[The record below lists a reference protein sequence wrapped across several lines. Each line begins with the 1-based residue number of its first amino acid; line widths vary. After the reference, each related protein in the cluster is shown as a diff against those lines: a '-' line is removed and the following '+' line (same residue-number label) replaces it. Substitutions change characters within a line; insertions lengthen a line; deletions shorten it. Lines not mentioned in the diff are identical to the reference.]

1 MNRIEYR
8 RMYEAEDQHWWYV
21 GLHELILSLI
31 ERESRRLGHPLDIF
45 DAGCGTGRLCQLM
58 LQMGHRAAGCDA
70 AQEALR
76 LCKERGIDSMV
87 LSDLNSIELDPE
99 TYDVITSIDVLYHT
113 GINDDVAVLR
123 RLRSGLKPGGMLL
136 LNLVAHEFLR
146 SSHDLAVHTRERYSK
161 RMLQE
166 RVQRAGF
173 DVILVGGRVG
183 MLFPLITTYRLLA
196 RFLINNRTNHADVV
210 SDVAMP
216 HRFVN
221 NLLLKALRLENR
233 RINSGRMLPIGS
245 SLFAVARRN
254 NDTDNCQSGKFHAA

>member
-1 MNRIEYR
+1 MNRIEYS
-8 RMYEAEDQHWWYV
+8 RMYEAENDHWWYM
-21 GLHELILSLI
+21 GLHELILSMI
-31 ERESRRLGHPLDIF
+31 ERESNRLGRPLKIF

-58 LQMGHRAAGCDA
+58 QQQGHLVAGCDA
-70 AQEALR
+70 AQEALQ
-76 LCKERGIDSMV
+76 LCKERGVDSMV
-87 LSDLNSIELDPE
+87 LSDLNSIELEPE
-99 TYDVITSIDVLYHT
+99 AYDVITSIDVLYHT

-173 DVILVGGRVG
+173 DVVLVGGRVG
-183 MLFPLITTYRLLA
+183 TLFPLIAIYRLLA
-196 RFLINNRTNHADVV
+196 RFLINDRTNHADVV

-221 NLLLKALRLENR
+221 NLLLKALRMENR
-233 RINSGRMLPIGS
+233 RINSGRMPLIGS

-254 NDTDNCQSGKFHAA
+254 NDTDCHQSGKYDAA